1 MNTPEETDRDRALP
15 TEDRRALAAM
25 VMQLLEHWQVIDAD
39 RAGLLGLPAND
50 NDAMG
55 RFRSGEMIG
64 VEPDVEE
71 RVGLQP
77 SIHSLLRSLFP
88 QDRVLAY
95 RWMSAPNRAFEN
107 LTPVA
112 VVREKGLIG
121 LRAVRSYLENAV
133 GI

>member
-1 MNTPEETDRDRALP
+1 MNAPEETDRDRALP
-15 TEDRRALAAM
+15 TEDRKALAAL

-95 RWMSAPNRAFEN
+95 R
-107 LTPVA
+107 
-112 VVREKGLIG
+112 
-121 LRAVRSYLENAV
+121 
-133 GI
+133 